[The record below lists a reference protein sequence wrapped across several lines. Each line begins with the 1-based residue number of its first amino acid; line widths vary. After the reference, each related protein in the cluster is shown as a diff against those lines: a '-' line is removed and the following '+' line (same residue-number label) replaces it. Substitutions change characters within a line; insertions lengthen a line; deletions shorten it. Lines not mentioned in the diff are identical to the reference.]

1 MSQVIFF
8 FTIKNQFAQEISE
21 KSEKSRKWI
30 ASLSLLIS
38 QQRSLNLSFRKNEKT
53 VGFRPTLLIIL
64 EKTDNV
70 FF

>member
-21 KSEKSRKWI
+21 KSEKARKWI

>member
-21 KSEKSRKWI
+21 KSEKARKWI

-38 QQRSLNLSFRKNEKT
+38 QSLNLSFRKNEKT